1 MMEPRKIARLRRLVE
16 APSYPYR
23 RLERLEAQYGVYSGA
38 CSVGRDAEFTCKAE
52 ERTSR
57 KIERMLKIIHEMEQE
72 EERERIHRKYE
83 KSLP

>member
-38 CSVGRDAEFTCKAE
+38 CSVGRDAEYTCKAA

-57 KIERMLKIIHEMEQE
+57 KIDRVLKWLHRLEDE
-72 EERERIHRKYE
+72 EEAERIHKKYLRE
-83 KSLP
+83 R